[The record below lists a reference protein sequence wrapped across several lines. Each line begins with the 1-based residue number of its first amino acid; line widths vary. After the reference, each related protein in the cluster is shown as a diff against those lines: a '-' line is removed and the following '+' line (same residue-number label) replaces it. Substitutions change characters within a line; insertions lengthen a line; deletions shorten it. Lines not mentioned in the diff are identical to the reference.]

1 MFRLTAGSVTLR
13 PALSVLYPRVAV
25 RLWGYISSLIAP
37 SACGSCYSAPRKT
50 KPVGAHS
57 GLMVE
62 MPQDLSPSQHYQ
74 LALKAGELLEDAAQA
89 EVIDRLNDLY
99 HRLLKRYETDQG
111 LWSRT
116 TRRLGRT
123 REPERGLYV
132 WGGVGRGKTMLVDSF
147 FDCLPWQRKLRVHF
161 HRFMQRVHGRLAAH
175 SGAKNPLE
183 RVADEIADE
192 ALVLCF
198 DEFFV
203 SDIGDAMI
211 LAGLVEALFK
221 RGVTLVATS
230 NIPPS
235 DLYRDGL
242 QRARFLPAI
251 ALIERHLE
259 VVHLDAPTDYRF
271 RTLQRAALWHTPH
284 DGAAHEALAG
294 YFASLGG
301 QAVAESA
308 AGSGTSVG
316 APQWLEI
323 NQRRMQLI
331 ASAPGMAWFT
341 FSTLCDEP
349 RSAADFVELAREYH
363 TILVEQI
370 PVLARDKEDSAR
382 RFINLVDE
390 FYDRNVKLIAT
401 AACAPEA
408 LYHGTR
414 LRFEFERTVSRLQ
427 EMRTHEYLRAEHRP

>member
-301 QAVAESA
+301 QAVADSA
-308 AGSGTSVG
+308 AGLVSSAG

>member
-1 MFRLTAGSVTLR
+1 MAD
-13 PALSVLYPRVAV
+13 
-25 RLWGYISSLIAP
+25 
-37 SACGSCYSAPRKT
+37 
-50 KPVGAHS
+50 
-57 GLMVE
+57 MVE
-62 MPQDLSPSQHYQ
+62 MPQHLSPSQHYQ

-89 EVIDRLNDLY
+89 EVINRLNDLY
-99 HRLLKRYETDQG
+99 QRLVKRHETDQG
-111 LWSRT
+111 FWARAA
-116 TRRLGRT
+116 RRLGRP
-123 REPERGLYV
+123 REPEPGLYV
-132 WGGVGRGKTMLVDSF
+132 WGGVGRGKTLLVDSF
-147 FDCLPWQRKLRVHF
+147 FDCLPWPRKLRVHF
-161 HRFMQRVHGRLAAH
+161 HRFMQRVHGRLAVH

-211 LAGLVEALFK
+211 LAGLVEALFQ

-284 DGAAHEALAG
+284 DRAAHKALAG

-301 QAVAESA
+301 QASAESA
-308 AGSGTSVG
+308 AGLASPVS
-316 APQWLEI
+316 APKWLEI
-323 NQRRMQLI
+323 NQRPMQLI
-331 ASAPGMAWFT
+331 DSAPGIAWFT

-363 TILVEQI
+363 TILIEQI
-370 PVLARDKEDSAR
+370 PVLTGDREDAAR

-401 AACAPEA
+401 AARAPEA
-408 LYHGTR
+408 LYNGTR

-427 EMRTHEYLRAEHRP
+427 EMRTHEYLQAEHRP